1 MKEWKQILATNI
13 GFIADF
19 KQYFELLSFI
29 FLRRE
34 LFVNFEHSDVAR
46 SVPTMEGE
54 GGDPLSV
61 NKNPRIIKGKF

>member
-1 MKEWKQILATNI
+1 MKEWRQIFATSI
-13 GFIADF
+13 VFIADC
-19 KQYFELLSFI
+19 KEYFALLCFI

-61 NKNPRIIKGKF
+61 NKNPRIIKGNF

>member
-1 MKEWKQILATNI
+1 MKEWRHILATNI

-19 KQYFELLSFI
+19 KQYFAFLCFI

-61 NKNPRIIKGKF
+61 NKNPGILKGNF

>member
-1 MKEWKQILATNI
+1 MKEWRDIVATNVA
-13 GFIADF
+13 FITDF
-19 KQYFELLSFI
+19 KQYFALLCFI

-34 LFVNFEHSDVAR
+34 RFVSFEYSDVAR

-61 NKNPRIIKGKF
+61 NKNPRIIKGNI

>member
-1 MKEWKQILATNI
+1 MKEWRQVFATNI

-19 KQYFELLSFI
+19 KQYFVLLCFI

-34 LFVNFEHSDVAR
+34 LFVSFEYSDVAR
-46 SVPTMEGE
+46 SVPAMEGE

-61 NKNPRIIKGKF
+61 NKNPRIIKGNF

>member
-1 MKEWKQILATNI
+1 MLATSI

-19 KQYFELLSFI
+19 KQYYALFCFI
-29 FLRRE
+29 FLHRK

-54 GGDPLSV
+54 GGYPLTV
-61 NKNPRIIKGKF
+61 NKNPRIIKGNF

>member
-1 MKEWKQILATNI
+1 MKEWRQILATNT

-19 KQYFELLSFI
+19 KQYCALLCFI
-29 FLRRE
+29 FLRRK

-61 NKNPRIIKGKF
+61 NKNPRIIKGNF